1 MVLCGMDPLT
11 YAHSPGTLRV
21 INDTTFQKA
30 FLGQTNSEEG
40 DMKATEK
47 WNITKKTIVHYRGL
61 QG

>member
-47 WNITKKTIVHYRGL
+47 
-61 QG
+61 